1 MRLYPILFT
10 HPNNQLP
17 STNARPS
24 TFTAPMETATKL
36 PPITVYAEM
45 TPNPATMRYVASR
58 MLVPDGR
65 MIEFR
70 TPAEAEAVSPLA
82 GHVFNLP
89 FVTGVFISG
98 NFITVTRNDSVTWD
112 LVQMELRE
120 YIQEYLNTDGRVV
133 NDDAPAQALADANE
147 RAVTHAEPVDDME
160 RKIIH
165 VLDEYVAPAVAG
177 DGGHI
182 AFRSFKDGVVA
193 VDLRGSCSGCPSSM
207 VTLKGGVENLLKQMV
222 PGVRE
227 VVAVE
232 L

>member
-1 MRLYPILFT
+1 MNT
-10 HPNNQLP
+10 TEKQ
-17 STNARPS
+17 
-24 TFTAPMETATKL
+24 
-36 PPITVYAEM
+36 PPVTVYAEQ
-45 TPNPATMRYVASR
+45 TPNPATMRYVASK

-65 MIEFR
+65 MLEFR
-70 TPAEAEAVSPLA
+70 SPEEVQDVSPLA
-82 GHVFNLP
+82 DKVFNLP

-98 NFITVTRNDSVTWD
+98 NFITITKNDVVTWD
-112 LVQMELRE
+112 LVQLELRE

-133 NDDAPAQALADANE
+133 NEDAPAQSLADANE
-147 RAVTHAEPVDDME
+147 RAVTHVEPTDDIE
-160 RKIIH
+160 RKIIQ
-165 VLDEYVAPAVAG
+165 VLDEYVSPAVAG

-207 VTLKGGVENLLKQMV
+207 VTLKGGIENLMKQMV